1 MDLIDI
7 GMFVKNSQK
16 LQICEKFIE
25 RKKKKKYLD
34 TQFDHNLIVFDRYY
48 Y

>member
-7 GMFVKNSQK
+7 GMFVKNSRR

-25 RKKKKKYLD
+25 RKKKKE
-34 TQFDHNLIVFDRYY
+34 ISRYSI
-48 Y
+48 